1 MIKIHRNKYGE
12 VEGHEHMEIDM
23 IRAASEIPDPD
34 TKVVVTKEVTHLVG
48 NSPNEVDLLEVK
60 LNLAYPG

>member
-1 MIKIHRNKYGE
+1 
-12 VEGHEHMEIDM
+12 M

-48 NSPNEVDLLEVK
+48 NSPNKVDLLEVK

>member
-1 MIKIHRNKYGE
+1 
-12 VEGHEHMEIDM
+12 M
-23 IRAASEIPDPD
+23 IRAASEILDPD